1 MAAMEP
7 SSIPA
12 TVHLSGPIILRT
24 VLGFGLIF
32 VLIFIPAGR
41 LDYGQ
46 GWLYFGLN
54 VVSLVVTYITL
65 WHKPDLVQERLK
77 PGPGRKPW
85 DKVYSILSTPLWFIM
100 VIIAA
105 LDAGR
110 FHWSPR
116 VPTAVVV
123 VGAVLY
129 ALCQALFLWA
139 KAVNRFFSAVVRI
152 QTDRGQTV
160 CREGPY
166 RFVRHPGYLSG
177 IIFGPAGPLVLGSFW
192 ALIPAVLSA
201 ILLIVRTALEDKTLQ
216 AELPGYSDYA
226 RQVRFRL
233 VPGVW

>member
-1 MAAMEP
+1 M
-7 SSIPA
+7 S
-12 TVHLSGPIILRT
+12 TSGRMVMRF
-24 VLGFGLIF
+24 VLGVVFIF
-32 VLIFIPAGR
+32 LLIFIPPGR
-41 LDYGQ
+41 LNYWQ
-46 GWLYFGLN
+46 GWLYLGLN
-54 VVSLVVTYITL
+54 VGSLVATYVVL
-65 WHKPDLVQERLK
+65 RHKTDLVQERLK
-77 PGPGRKPW
+77 AGPGIKSW
-85 DKVYSILSTPLWFIM
+85 DRVYWVLSTPLWFIM

-110 FHWSPR
+110 FHWGPR

-160 CREGPY
+160 CQEGPY

-216 AELPGYSDYA
+216 AELPGYADYA

-233 VPGVW
+233 IPGVW